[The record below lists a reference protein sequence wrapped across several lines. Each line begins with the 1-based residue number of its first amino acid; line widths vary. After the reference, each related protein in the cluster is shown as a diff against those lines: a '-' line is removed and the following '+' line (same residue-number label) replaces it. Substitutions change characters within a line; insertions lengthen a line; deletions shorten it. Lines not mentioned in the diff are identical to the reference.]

1 MSFPLFLRGFVI
13 AMLAFA
19 IASYAITQSAWTTV
33 LNTVICG
40 VLIQIGYFMAV
51 LFMLWRSGAPGR
63 HGDRASSG
71 KGAVTEVSGEQEGKT
86 SSMPGVG
93 RSRLP

>member
-1 MSFPLFLRGFVI
+1 MSFLLFLRGFVI
-13 AMLAFA
+13 ALIAFA
-19 IASYAITQSAWTTV
+19 VANYAITQSLRTTLV
-33 LNTVICG
+33 NTAICA
-40 VLIQIGYFMAV
+40 VLIQIGYFVAV

-93 RSRLP
+93 RSRLR